1 VIANF
6 FDNPLTLRVYVVVKA
21 IDLMEKCLAFSP
33 KRRLDVSEAL
43 QHPYLQVGWRGGK
56 AYKPGLKCYFQPYH
70 DAEDEP
76 TAEPL
81 DPTFFD
87 FDIGEPLSKEELK
100 GKHKSA

>member
-1 VIANF
+1 MWAWTNM
-6 FDNPLTLRVYVVVKA
+6 L
-21 IDLMEKCLAFSP
+21 
-33 KRRLDVSEAL
+33 
-43 QHPYLQVGWRGGK
+43 
-56 AYKPGLKCYFQPYH
+56 FQPYH

-100 GKHKSA
+100 GKVQSNKLINMKLINKLELIYNEIIKHNDDRAPILARYT

>member
-1 VIANF
+1 
-6 FDNPLTLRVYVVVKA
+6 
-21 IDLMEKCLAFSP
+21 MEKCLAFSP

-43 QHPYLQVGWRGGK
+43 QHPYLQVGLRGRGIW
-56 AYKPGLKCYFQPYH
+56 ARTNIPFQPYH

-100 GKHKSA
+100 GKEVQSNKKPPPEIN